1 MAFVGTAA
9 LVGAGASL
17 IPSVFKGISA
27 ISQKRQANRI
37 NPINPGYQMNN
48 QVIDNARILGDRYT
62 NYQMP
67 GYSTAQNQIETNA
80 SNAYSQGVQGASSS
94 GDILDL
100 VSKINYG
107 TNQASNQLAEQSAM
121 GKEGALKDY
130 LGANAQ
136 AGNEYQKLNEYQ
148 RQQYDAKMREKAA
161 LTQSSN
167 ENAYGALTD
176 VASAGASLAGGLSS
190 GGRVSPVNNSISP
203 ITNAPQIPTTYN
215 PLRIR

>member
-27 ISQKRQANRI
+27 ISQKRKANRI
-37 NPINPGYQMNN
+37 NPIDPGYQMNS

-67 GYSTAQNQIETNA
+67 GYGTAQNQIQANA

-107 TNQASNQLAEQSAM
+107 TNQASNQLAQQSAM

-130 LGANAQ
+130 LGANVQ

-148 RQQYDAKMREKAA
+148 RQQYEAKLREKAA
-161 LTQSSN
+161 LTQSAN
-167 ENAYGALTD
+167 ENAYGAINDL
-176 VASAGASLAGGLSS
+176 ASAGASLAGGLSS
-190 GGRVSPVNNSISP
+190 GGRVSPVKNSISP

-215 PLRIR
+215 PLTIR